1 MDTGK
6 FFINLLLTFLLT
18 NNKGILINH
27 YIRTINRN
35 QNMGGHKKNKRGSI
49 PSSSAS
55 KTELIER
62 TPENDYGVLSDPEEN
77 GPSSPV
83 HLLTAEAETE
93 TETETV
99 KNVVVLAAAVARD
112 PTDSKL
118 DQIQGQPPGDD
129 VNSHIPPEPSQTSH
143 VLPHSSPSL
152 QPSSQLQDPSSQ
164 SQILQDRS
172 SKSLNALK
180 LKLTTDKNYSKK
192 ITLHNFLSYV
202 ILSIEIERASSSC
215 IARISTPN
223 VEKLVEYMIENH
235 SATDNIKTYLQRL
248 IEMGVITNLISAVI
262 DFNKDQPDSLETLLS
277 AEQMELEMVALNGA
291 TDAVASPATAIAINT
306 ETIPVALSSP
316 EPTPQP
322 TPQTSQTCGFFK
334 CLRRFFSG
342 CCGNSR

>member
-1 MDTGK
+1 
-6 FFINLLLTFLLT
+6 
-18 NNKGILINH
+18 
-27 YIRTINRN
+27 
-35 QNMGGHKKNKRGSI
+35 MGGHKKNKRGSI

-55 KTELIER
+55 KTEMIER

-77 GPSSPV
+77 CPSSPV
-83 HLLTAEAETE
+83 PLLTGEAETA
-93 TETETV
+93 TAA
-99 KNVVVLAAAVARD
+99 KNVVVARE
-112 PTDSKL
+112 PTDSKPAQSQVL
-118 DQIQGQPPGDD
+118 DDD
-129 VNSHIPPEPSQTSH
+129 VNIHIPSEPSQTSH
-143 VLPHSSPSL
+143 VSPHSSPSL
-152 QPSSQLQDPSSQ
+152 QSSSQLQHPSPQ
-164 SQILQDRS
+164 SQISQDRS

-235 SATDNIKTYLQRL
+235 SATDNIKTYLQTL
-248 IEMGVITNLISAVI
+248 IEMDVIKNLISAVI
-262 DFNKDQPDSLETLLS
+262 DFNKDNYDHDSLETLLS
-277 AEQMELEMVALNGA
+277 AEQMELEMVALNGP
-291 TDAVASPATAIAINT
+291 TDVIVAAAAAAINT
-306 ETIPVALSSP
+306 ETIPVTLSSP

-322 TPQTSQTCGFFK
+322 TPQTSQSCGFFK